1 MTFWYLP
8 RSIDTNFLLVYE
20 PYRALE
26 GLEGVGIKLP
36 DFRANEIAL
45 LQFNLQDGIIDTF
58 HTFIKPPNEAIPLGY
73 GYEIS
78 KNADDTH
85 GITLDDDPM
94 YHQYR

>member
-1 MTFWYLP
+1 MEGKKDGWISHILCV
-8 RSIDTNFLLVYE
+8 N
-20 PYRALE
+20 RALFFYPQVNDDE
-26 GLEGVGIKLP
+26 KFLP
-36 DFRANEIAL
+36 CEIAL

-94 YHQYR
+94 YHQNR

>member
-1 MTFWYLP
+1 MNILGTYSILRVKKMVEFFIYYVPFFFYPQVNDDEKFLP
-8 RSIDTNFLLVYE
+8 C
-20 PYRALE
+20 
-26 GLEGVGIKLP
+26 
-36 DFRANEIAL
+36 EIAL